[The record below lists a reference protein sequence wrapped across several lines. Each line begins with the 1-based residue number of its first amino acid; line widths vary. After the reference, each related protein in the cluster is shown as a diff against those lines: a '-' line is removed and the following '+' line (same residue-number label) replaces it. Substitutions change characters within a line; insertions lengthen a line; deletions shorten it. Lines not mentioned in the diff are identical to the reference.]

1 MYDLIDYTAL
11 MEIVKQYFTLFIDSG
26 FVKGLLVGASLEL
39 LGYGIFK
46 AVGLININY

>member
-11 MEIVKQYFTLFIDSG
+11 VEIVKQFFMAFINLGFT
-26 FVKGLLVGASLEL
+26 KGLILGASLEL

-46 AVGLININY
+46 AVSLLNINY

>member
-11 MEIVKQYFTLFIDSG
+11 AEIVQQFFKFFIDSG
-26 FVKGLLVGASLEL
+26 FTKGLLLGASLEL

-46 AVGLININY
+46 AASLLNINY

>member
-11 MEIVKQYFTLFIDSG
+11 AEIVKQYFMVFIDSG

-46 AVGLININY
+46 AASLLNINY

>member
-1 MYDLIDYTAL
+1 MYDLIDYTAFA
-11 MEIVKQYFTLFIDSG
+11 EILKQYFTAFIDLG

-46 AVGLININY
+46 AVSLININY

>member
-11 MEIVKQYFTLFIDSG
+11 VEIVEQLFTVFINSG
-26 FVKGLLVGASLEL
+26 FTKGLLVGASLEL

-46 AVGLININY
+46 AVSLININY